1 MPVGM
6 TKQTTVLLPALL
18 AFSWADLTK
27 ANVMQMQV
35 VEVFNLMNVYKKGRH
50 HILDCVLIHYIRNRN
65 GACRCFL
72 FWVLNESM
80 S

>member
-35 VEVFNLMNVYKKGRH
+35 VEVFNLMNVYKRTTP
-50 HILDCVLIHYIRNRN
+50 YP
-65 GACRCFL
+65 
-72 FWVLNESM
+72 
-80 S
+80 